1 MRQSQ
6 NMSWEFFL
14 GLGMNQLLMR
24 VTSLAA
30 GGYNQMTLIREQ
42 HLNIGYDFLSS
53 RTQKAS
59 SGEIRPRVAFP
70 QWAAGSE
77 GAEEARQPLTD
88 LGPTVHTLCTLC
100 TRNSA
105 RTVHTLCVHTL
116 HFALPN
122 VDYTLC
128 TTHCLHTAHCDAEA
142 NSYPAI
148 FHRSPITPCFF
159 GLVRTALC
167 QTASFRITLL
177 LQSVWKRMFSQ
188 SSLAVSTWPCS
199 NAESAMNGTRR
210 PGRRTRLTIVTS

>member
-14 GLGMNQLLMR
+14 GLRMNQLLMR

-42 HLNIGYDFLSS
+42 HLNNFGYDFISPK
-53 RTQKAS
+53 TQKAS
-59 SGEIRPRVAFP
+59 PGEIRPRVAFP

-100 TRNSA
+100 TLNFA
-105 RTVHTLCVHTL
+105 RTVHTLCTL
-116 HFALPN
+116 HFALSKCPL
-122 VDYTLC
+122 YAMHC
-128 TTHCLHTAHCDAEA
+128 PMFTHCTHCDAEA
-142 NSYPAI
+142 NSYPAM

-159 GLVRTALC
+159 GLVRTVLC

-188 SSLAVSTWPCS
+188 SSLAASTWPCS
-199 NAESAMNGTRR
+199 NAE
-210 PGRRTRLTIVTS
+210 

>member
-100 TRNSA
+100 TLNFA
-105 RTVHTLCVHTL
+105 RTVHTLCTL
-116 HFALPN
+116 HFALSKRRLYSMHRP
-122 VDYTLC
+122 LF
-128 TTHCLHTAHCDAEA
+128 THC
-142 NSYPAI
+142 
-148 FHRSPITPCFF
+148 
-159 GLVRTALC
+159 AL
-167 QTASFRITLL
+167 
-177 LQSVWKRMFSQ
+177 
-188 SSLAVSTWPCS
+188 
-199 NAESAMNGTRR
+199 
-210 PGRRTRLTIVTS
+210 